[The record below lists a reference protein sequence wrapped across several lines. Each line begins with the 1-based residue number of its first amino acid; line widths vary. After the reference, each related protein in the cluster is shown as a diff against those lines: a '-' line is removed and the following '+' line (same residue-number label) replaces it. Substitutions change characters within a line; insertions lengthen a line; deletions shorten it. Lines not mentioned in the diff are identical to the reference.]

1 MNFGSSTKRKVGK
14 QDPQRRIKQK
24 KKTKKNKNVLD
35 D

>member
-24 KKTKKNKNVLD
+24 KNKKNKNVLD